1 MKKLGK
7 DDLYQHIDQ
16 FLKDKG
22 IDIQD
27 AKPFGRS
34 LQKGCQAL
42 TDTINGAQAAMEKA
56 RNRMD
61 SGIDKMREII
71 HKKTAPRKKSEA
83 PKSAP
88 KRKKKATTAKKTTKK
103 ATPKAAANLPKTR
116 SQKSGKKTAKKAAAK
131 KSPRKQ

>member
-71 HKKTAPRKKSEA
+71 HKKTAPRKKA
-83 PKSAP
+83 KKATPKSAP
-88 KRKKKATTAKKTTKK
+88 KRKKKSTATKK
-103 ATPKAAANLPKTR
+103 AIPKTTTDLPAKTR
-116 SQKSGKKTAKKAAAK
+116 AKKSGKKTAKKAAAK
-131 KSPRKQ
+131 KSPRKR

>member
-42 TDTINGAQAAMEKA
+42 TDMINGAQAAAEKA

-83 PKSAP
+83 APKSAP
-88 KRKKKATTAKKTTKK
+88 KRKKKSTATKK
-103 ATPKAAANLPKTR
+103 ATPKAATDLPPKTR
-116 SQKSGKKTAKKAAAK
+116 SKKSGKKTAKKAAAK
-131 KSPRKQ
+131 KIPRKR

>member
-42 TDTINGAQAAMEKA
+42 TDMINGAQAAVEKS

-61 SGIDKMREII
+61 RGIDKMREII

-88 KRKKKATTAKKTTKK
+88 KRKKKSTATKK
-103 ATPKAAANLPKTR
+103 ATQKAATDLPAKTR
-116 SQKSGKKTAKKAAAK
+116 SKKSGKKTAKKAAAK
-131 KSPRKQ
+131 KSPRKR

>member
-16 FLKDKG
+16 FLKEKG
-22 IDIQD
+22 IEIQD

-42 TDTINGAQAAMEKA
+42 TDTINSAQAALEKA

-61 SGIDKMREII
+61 GGIDKMRDIV
-71 HKKTAPRKKSEA
+71 HKKTAPRKKAKA
-83 PKSAP
+83 PKSTP
-88 KRKKKATTAKKTTKK
+88 KRKKKAATKKTASKVS
-103 ATPKAAANLPKTR
+103 APPLKTR
-116 SQKSGKKTAKKAAAK
+116 SPKTAKKAAAK
-131 KSPRKQ
+131 KSKR